1 MEENVL
7 TSPFFQLSFGV
18 YLFGVQFVSVQKT
31 DGRNIRLSSLSFF
44 SKGPSG
50 SIFCNMPP
58 RILLAYFSLVHLSF
72 LLLHDYVSESVC
84 LLPFSNK
91 TVASYSVTT
100 KVEGSVHLTL

>member
-1 MEENVL
+1 
-7 TSPFFQLSFGV
+7 
-18 YLFGVQFVSVQKT
+18 
-31 DGRNIRLSSLSFF
+31 
-44 SKGPSG
+44 
-50 SIFCNMPP
+50 MPP
-58 RILLAYFSLVHLSF
+58 RILLAYFSPVHLSF